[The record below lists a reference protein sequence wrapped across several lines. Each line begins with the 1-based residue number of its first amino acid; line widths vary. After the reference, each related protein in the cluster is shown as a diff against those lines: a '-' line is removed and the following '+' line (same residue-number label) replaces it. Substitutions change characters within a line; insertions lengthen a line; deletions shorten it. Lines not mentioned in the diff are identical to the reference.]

1 MGIKVFAPATVAN
14 VACGFDVLGFAINDI
29 GDEIVATRSD
39 KKGLRITRITGD
51 NKKLPL
57 KPEKNTASVAAL
69 ALLRHIGEEGMG
81 IELEIRKKLPIGSG
95 LGSSAASAVAGAMIV
110 NELLSDPLPKRELL
124 PFAGAGEAVASGS
137 LHLDNVAPSLL
148 GGFIFTRDSLTAD
161 AHHG

>member
-57 KPEKNTASVAAL
+57 EPEKNTASVAAHN
-69 ALLRHIGEEGMG
+69 AKI
-81 IELEIRKKLPIGSG
+81 IK
-95 LGSSAASAVAGAMIV
+95 
-110 NELLSDPLPKRELL
+110 
-124 PFAGAGEAVASGS
+124 
-137 LHLDNVAPSLL
+137 
-148 GGFIFTRDSLTAD
+148 
-161 AHHG
+161 